1 MPDPLPHPGPPDP
14 VAVLACVTVQ
24 GLTCAI
30 AGPVDE
36 LEALLATAPRGAVI
50 TVLARLGAN

>member
-1 MPDPLPHPGPPDP
+1 MAPPEP

-24 GLTCAI
+24 GMACAV

-36 LEALLATAPRGAVI
+36 LEALLATAPPSAVI